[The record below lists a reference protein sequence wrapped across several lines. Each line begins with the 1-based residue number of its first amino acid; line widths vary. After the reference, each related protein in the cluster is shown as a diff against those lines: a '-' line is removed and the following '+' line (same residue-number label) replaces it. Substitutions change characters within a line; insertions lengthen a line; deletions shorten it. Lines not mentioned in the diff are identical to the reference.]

1 MKICVDGRWVESPRM
16 TPIIAPYSREV
27 VDTVPDATAEQV
39 EQTLAA
45 AEKGAVAMAKLTGYE
60 RSQIINRAADIFAQR
75 VDDLARTVS
84 LEEGKPLSES
94 RVEASR
100 MPDLLRLCAF
110 EGTQVRGETLPLDA
124 QVGTRGKIG
133 LTL

>member
-1 MKICVDGRWVESPRM
+1 MKMYIAGQWVESPNA
-16 TPIIAPYSREV
+16 TSVISSYTQEV

-45 AEKGAVAMAKLTGYE
+45 AEKGAAAMAKLTGYE
-60 RSQIINRAADIFAQR
+60 RSQIINRAADIAAQR
-75 VDDLARTVS
+75 VEDLARTVS

-100 MPDLLRLCAF
+100 VPDLLRLCAF

-124 QVGTRGKIG
+124 QVGARGK
-133 LTL
+133 